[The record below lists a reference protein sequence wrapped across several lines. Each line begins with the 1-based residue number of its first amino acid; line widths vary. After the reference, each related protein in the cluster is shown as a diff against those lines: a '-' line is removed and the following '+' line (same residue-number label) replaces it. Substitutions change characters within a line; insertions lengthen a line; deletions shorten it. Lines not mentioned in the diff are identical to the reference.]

1 MARAPI
7 SRVDLGPR
15 HLVETPESVT
25 LGYEAARIGSRS
37 LAAAVDHAILIAG
50 LIGLSALRV
59 IPLGSLATAGLIA
72 LSTAVALGYFIGF
85 ESWWQ
90 GQTPGKRLVGIR
102 VVRITGHPAG
112 FGPVVIRN
120 IVRMADFFPP
130 PYVTGF
136 LFLFFHPRAR
146 RLGDLAAGTLVV
158 RDRPIDV
165 PHRPHIPV
173 GTATAPTG
181 LEPAEYA
188 WLESYLERAD
198 DLDPAAGARIRT
210 ALAARFTAR
219 WPDRPADDATFLR
232 GLYDAERAA
241 RASGGG
247 DAEERTAFQLA
258 ERQGPRWE
266 AFDAMARAANTRGLD
281 TFSAPDLIDFAA
293 RYREV
298 SSDLARARTYSA
310 PELSLDRLERLVTAG
325 HNALYR
331 EPPRSLTRLV
341 ELAWR
346 RCPAAVVTAWRTV
359 LLALVLLFV
368 PAAVGWTIVRA
379 RPELAYELLPD
390 LMLERAASAKARID
404 RGLTYY
410 EAAPEDRPATAAAI
424 IGNNV
429 RVAFACFA
437 GGIFLGVGSL
447 FLLATNGATLGIS
460 AAHFANLGVLGY
472 LMAFIVGH
480 GVLELFAI
488 AVAGAAGFRLGYALV
503 VPGDHTRGE
512 ALMLAGRAAIPMV
525 GATVVLLV
533 VAGMIE
539 GLASASDA
547 GMTERLVISALSAV
561 FLLLYLTNGW
571 RHRRDAPDA

>member
-7 SRVDLGPR
+7 SRVDLGSR
-15 HLVETPESVT
+15 HQVETPESVT

-37 LAAAVDHAILIAG
+37 LASAIDHGILIAA

-59 IPLGSLATAGLIA
+59 FPLGSLASAGVIA
-72 LSTAVALGYFIGF
+72 LSAVVALGYFIGF

-112 FGPVVIRN
+112 FGPVVVRN
-120 IVRMADFFPP
+120 IVRLADFFPP

-158 RDRPIDV
+158 RDRPFDAR
-165 PHRPHIPV
+165 HRPHVPATTT
-173 GTATAPTG
+173 TALAR

-188 WLESYLERAD
+188 WLESFQERVK
-198 DLDPAAGARIRT
+198 DLDPAAGARIRV
-210 ALAARFTAR
+210 ALAARFAAR
-219 WPDRPADDATFLR
+219 WPERPSDDATFLS

-258 ERQGPRWE
+258 ERQGDRWD
-266 AFDAMARAANTRGLD
+266 AFEVLARAANSRGLD

-298 SSDLARARTYSA
+298 SSDLARARTYNA
-310 PELSLDRLERLVTAG
+310 PEATLDRLERLVAAG

-331 EPPRSLTRLV
+331 EPPRSLTRLT

-346 RCPAAVVTAWRTV
+346 RCPAAVVNAWRTV
-359 LLALVLLFV
+359 LLALVFLFV
-368 PAAVGWTIVRA
+368 PAAVGWTIVRE
-379 RPELAYELLPD
+379 RPGLAYELLPD
-390 LMLERAASAKARID
+390 LMLERAASAKTRID

-472 LMAFIVGH
+472 LMAFIIGH
-480 GVLELFAI
+480 GILELFAI
-488 AVAGAAGFRLGYALV
+488 AVAGAAGFQLGFALV
-503 VPGDHTRGE
+503 APGDHSRGE
-512 ALMLAGRAAIPMV
+512 AVRLAGRGAIPMV

-533 VAGMIE
+533 VAGTIE

-547 GMTERLVISALSAV
+547 GMTERLLISGLSAV
-561 FLLLYLTNGW
+561 FLVLYLTNGW
-571 RHRRDAPDA
+571 RHRRDVPDA